1 MSDALRSLT
10 ADLAGLAEQV
20 GGVTVR
26 VEGRGRMPATGVVY
40 SADGLIVTSHHV
52 VERED
57 NLAVG
62 LPDGRRVA
70 AQLVGRDATSDLA
83 LLRAEA
89 TGLLPAQWAAA
100 DELRVGHL
108 VLALGRPGQSVQ
120 ATLGVISALNGSW
133 RTPGGGQIE
142 RYVRTDVV
150 MYPGFSGGPLAGA
163 GGQVIGVNTSALL
176 RGESIAVP
184 GETVRRVAATLLEH
198 GRMPRGYLGVGLQ
211 PVRLAPAL
219 HQQLG
224 QETGLMIM
232 SVEAD
237 APAAAAGIVQGDI
250 LVALDGQ
257 AVRHIDGLQSLL
269 GAERVGKQV
278 EARLVRGGAPVAVT
292 VTIGQ
297 QG

>member
-1 MSDALRSLT
+1 MGDALRSLT
-10 ADLAGLAEQV
+10 ADLADLAEQV
-20 GGVTVR
+20 GQVTVR
-26 VEGRGRMPATGVVY
+26 VEGRGRMPASGVVY

-52 VERED
+52 VERDD

-70 AQLVGRDATSDLA
+70 AQLVGRDAASDLA

-89 TGLLPAQWAAA
+89 SGLAPAEWAAA

-120 ATLGVISALNGSW
+120 TTLGVISALNGSW

-163 GGQVIGVNTSALL
+163 GGQVIGLNTSALL

-219 HQQLG
+219 HEQLG

-232 SVEAD
+232 SVEAG
-237 APAAAAGIVQGDI
+237 APAAEAGIVQGDI

-257 AVRHIDGLQSLL
+257 AVRHIDGLQALL
-269 GAERVGKQV
+269 GGERVGKQV
-278 EARLVRGGAPVAVT
+278 EARLVRGGAPVTVA

-297 QG
+297 QR